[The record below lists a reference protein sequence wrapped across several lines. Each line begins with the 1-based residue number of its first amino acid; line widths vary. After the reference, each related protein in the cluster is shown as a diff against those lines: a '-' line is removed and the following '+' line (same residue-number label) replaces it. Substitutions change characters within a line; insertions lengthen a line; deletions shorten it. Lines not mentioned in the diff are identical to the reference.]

1 MPLTADQ
8 MTEINSWGVRD
19 LDFFITTPATGRRC
33 TPTYLN
39 ILWSDWLDSPEA
51 EPLRGFK
58 MTIHGL
64 RATKIDDLR
73 RAGTEDGAIADEIG
87 MSPKMVARYLRFA
100 DKAAS
105 ARASRDRRERK
116 KGRI

>member
-1 MPLTADQ
+1 
-8 MTEINSWGVRD
+8 
-19 LDFFITTPATGRRC
+19 
-33 TPTYLN
+33 
-39 ILWSDWLDSPEA
+39 
-51 EPLRGFK
+51 

-87 MSPKMVARYLRFA
+87 MHPKMVARYLRFA

-116 KGRI
+116 RVKSVNPVINLKTLGS